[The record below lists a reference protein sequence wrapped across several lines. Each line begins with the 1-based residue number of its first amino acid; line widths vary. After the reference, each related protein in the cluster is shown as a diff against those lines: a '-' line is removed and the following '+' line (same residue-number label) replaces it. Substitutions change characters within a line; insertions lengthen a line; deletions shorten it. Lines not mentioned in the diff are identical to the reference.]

1 MNARVDHES
10 RCAPDLI
17 TEHAEALVWRVVH
30 PHFLAQL
37 FTIKR
42 PTFAVR
48 GNVIESPEVRLV
60 LVLER
65 DRNLERVSG
74 RGLVQ
79 GQRRQIVE
87 RTMRMI
93 VWVQKTTAGTAR
105 ARSIIWLRIGRKRF
119 DGGAHPRKKAK
130 ERRC

>member
-1 MNARVDHES
+1 MNTSVDNEPRS
-10 RCAPDLI
+10 APDLI
-17 TEHAEALVWRVVH
+17 TEHPKALVWRFVH

-48 GNVIESPEVRLV
+48 GNVIEAPKVRQV

-65 DRNLERVSG
+65 DRNLECVSG

-79 GQRRQIVE
+79 GQRGQIVKRAMRQIE
-87 RTMRMI
+87 C
-93 VWVQKTTAGTAR
+93 VQKINARTATA
-105 ARSIIWLRIGRKRF
+105 
-119 DGGAHPRKKAK
+119 
-130 ERRC
+130 C

>member
-1 MNARVDHES
+1 MDARVDYES

-17 TEHAEALVWRVVH
+17 TEHSEAFVWRVVH

-48 GNVIESPEVRLV
+48 GNVIESPKVRLV

-79 GQRRQIVE
+79 CQRGQIVE
-87 RTMRMI
+87 RAMRQ
-93 VWVQKTTAGTAR
+93 VGRVQEINARTAT
-105 ARSIIWLRIGRKRF
+105 
-119 DGGAHPRKKAK
+119 P
-130 ERRC
+130 

>member
-1 MNARVDHES
+1 MNAGVHNQS
-10 RCAPDLI
+10 RRAPDLI
-17 TEHAEALVWRVVH
+17 TEHTEAFVWRLVH

-48 GNVIESPEVRLV
+48 GNVIESPKVRLV

-65 DRNLERVSG
+65 DRNLECVSG

-79 GQRRQIVE
+79 GQCGQVVEWAMREIVC
-87 RTMRMI
+87 
-93 VWVQKTTAGTAR
+93 VQEINARSATAG
-105 ARSIIWLRIGRKRF
+105 SIKRCEIGRDWF
-119 DGGAHPRKKAK
+119 DGESHPRQVAK
-130 ERRC
+130 V